1 MGMSVGGEKKQ
12 FNDEPNVVPMIDV
25 LLVLLIIFMMQ
36 IPLSR
41 KVMEVQLPPEQQ
53 VEQEQME
60 SVQTNQ
66 IVMELGA
73 DGSYS
78 INADTLPFG
87 TLDARLHEIFDNRPA
102 KIMFIKTARNRTYRD
117 VIQAMDVARGAG
129 VQVIGFTPP
138 QETEGDAAAAGAG

>member
-1 MGMSVGGEKKQ
+1 MGMSVGGKKQ

-41 KVMEVQLPPEQQ
+41 QVMDIQLPPEQQ
-53 VEQEQME
+53 VEREQVE
-60 SVQTNQ
+60 EAQSNQ
-66 IVMELGA
+66 IVMELGE

-78 INADTLPFG
+78 INSDTLPFG
-87 TLDARLHEIFDNRPA
+87 ALDQRLHEIFDNRPA
-102 KIMFIKTARNRTYRD
+102 KLMFIKTARNRQYAE
-117 VIQAMDVARGAG
+117 VVKAMDVARGAG

-138 QETEGDAAAAGAG
+138 VQTEEEGS